1 MTTLTDLGFSKGAIV
16 ETVVS
21 TYSADGQPNA
31 APMGVTMENSQ
42 RMAFRIYTS
51 ALTYRNLQAKRCAVV
66 NVTSNPEVFYR
77 TAFKEA
83 NPNGKLPL
91 DWFGKAETVDAP
103 SLRGAEAHIEVAV
116 TDMAP
121 FDSERAEVSC
131 DVKHIQASPAFPKVY
146 CRAVFATI
154 EAVVHATRVKVFLTH
169 PDEQKREQALK
180 LLETIKGYHE
190 LVNRVAPNSR
200 SAGIMADLTQR
211 AEQWRVHSESLR

>member
-121 FDSERAEVSC
+121 FDAESAMVFC
-131 DVKHIQASPAFPKVY
+131 DVKRIQASTILPQVY

-180 LLETIKGYHE
+180 LLDTIQE
-190 LVNRVAPNSR
+190 CRAVVNRVAPNSR
-200 SAGIMADLTQR
+200 SAEIMADLTQR
-211 AEQWRVHSESLR
+211 ADQWRVQSESLC